1 MRAIKPPAT
10 HRRPRRRLDTLV
22 ALVVVAGVALAGP
35 AATNRHTVRSGET
48 LSEIAAANG
57 VTVAALAKA
66 NGIADIHR
74 VVAGTTLTIPAAA
87 KASPPTHTVA
97 RGETL
102 SEIAAYYGLTV
113 RDLAEANG
121 IVDVHRIRAGDVLA
135 LPGPASS
142 TSGGAGV
149 DVSRFPARLRSS
161 PERLALVPVFERWAD
176 NYDVPLDL
184 LMAMTWLESGWQND
198 VVSPVGAM
206 GIGQLMPDTVTWLRD
221 VIMRLPLDPHDP
233 NDNIRMTT
241 RYLKWLLDRTGGDAG
256 TALAGYYQGLAAV
269 RSSGVFP
276 STTVYVADVLAFR
289 DRYF

>member
-10 HRRPRRRLDTLV
+10 HRRPRRRLDALV

-35 AATNRHTVRSGET
+35 AATNRHAVRSGET

-66 NGIADIHR
+66 NGITDIHR
-74 VVAGTTLTIPAAA
+74 VVAGATLTIPAAA
-87 KASPPTHTVA
+87 KASPPTHTVV

-102 SEIAAYYGLTV
+102 SEIAAQYGITV
-113 RDLAEANG
+113 RALAEANG
-121 IVDVHRIRAGDVLA
+121 IADIHRIRAGDVLA
-135 LPGPASS
+135 LPGGATGSA
-142 TSGGAGV
+142 GGDGV

-176 NYDVPLDL
+176 TYGVPVDL
-184 LMAMTWLESGWQND
+184 LMAVTWLESGWQND

-221 VIMRLPLDPHDP
+221 VVMRTPLDPHDP

-241 RYLKWLLDRTGGDAG
+241 RYLKWLLDRTGGDPA
-256 TALAGYYQGLAAV
+256 TTLAAYYQGLAAV